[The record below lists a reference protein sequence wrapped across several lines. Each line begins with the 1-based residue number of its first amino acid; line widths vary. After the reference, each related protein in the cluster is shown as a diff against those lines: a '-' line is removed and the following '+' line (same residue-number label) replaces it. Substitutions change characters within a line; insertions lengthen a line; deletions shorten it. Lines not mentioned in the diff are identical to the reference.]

1 MTAENRTPPRTLAQP
16 PLEEHPP
23 RLHPR
28 PLVASGAGAIEQ
40 TMLHAYRHMGVKR
53 SLTLLRINQPT
64 GFDCP
69 GCGWPEL
76 DPKHRAAIE
85 FCENGAKAVA
95 SEATRARID
104 VAFFAQHTI
113 AQLGEQSDF
122 WMNEQGRLT
131 EPMVRRA
138 GGTHYQPISWD
149 AAFALV
155 GQHLDAMASPDRAAF
170 YTSGRTSNEAAF
182 LYQLFARQLGTNNLP
197 DCSNMCHE
205 SSGYAMSEAIGVA
218 KGTVTLE
225 DFEHADAIFL
235 VGQNPGT
242 NHPRMLTTLREAKLR
257 GCTIV
262 AVNPLDEVGN
272 RRFAHPQEPADVIG
286 QGVELAS
293 LFLQVKINGD
303 VALFKGIMKEMLA
316 HEDAAPGTV
325 FDHAFIAKHTEGYDG
340 FVHGL
345 RAASWDAIV
354 AGSGI
359 DRDQIAKAALV
370 MMEAKAT
377 IICWAMG
384 ITQHKNG
391 VANVLEMVNCLLLR
405 GNIGRPGAGACP
417 VRGRSNVQGDRTMGI
432 WERMSGEFMDRLGQE
447 FGFAPPVPFG
457 LDAVHTIH
465 AMLDGKLDVFIGMG
479 GNFLSATPDTERTAV
494 GLQRCRLTVQVA
506 TKLNRGHLVTGEEAL
521 LLPCLGRTEID
532 EQAAGPQF
540 VTVENSMSVISA
552 SEGRLPPAS
561 KKLKSEV
568 AIIAG
573 IAAAALGARTTV
585 DWAALAG
592 DYARIRRHIA
602 NVVPAFHDFEERV
615 LVPGGFYLGNAAR
628 DRTWETA
635 DRRAHFST
643 TTIAAHDLHDGKLL
657 MTTIRSHDQYNTTV
671 YGLQDRYRGV
681 ADGRRVV
688 FMNAVDMQERGLEAG
703 DRVDLTSHAPDGT
716 RFAARWSVVPY
727 GIPRSNCA
735 TYFPEANVLVP
746 LDSVADG
753 SNQPTSKSIVVTVV
767 RSPPVSSRAR

>member
-1 MTAENRTPPRTLAQP
+1 MSEHGPSHDRMRTNAQP
-16 PLEEHPP
+16 PLEEVRP

-28 PLVASGAGAIEQ
+28 STTASGAGAIEQ
-40 TMLHAYRHMGVKR
+40 TMKHAVRHMGVRR
-53 SLTLLRINQPT
+53 SLTLLHTNQPS

-69 GCGWPEL
+69 GCAWPEA

-95 SEATRARID
+95 SEATLARID
-104 VAFFAQHTI
+104 AAFFAEHSI
-113 AQLGEQSDF
+113 AALGEQSDF

-131 EPMVRRA
+131 APMIRRR
-138 GGTHYQPISWD
+138 GGTHYQPIRWD
-149 AAFALV
+149 EAFALV
-155 GQHLDAMASPDRAAF
+155 GKHLNALASSDRAAF

-205 SSGYAMSEAIGVA
+205 SSGYAMTEAIGVG

-225 DFEHADAIFL
+225 DFDHADAIFL

-286 QGVELAS
+286 RGVELAT
-293 LFLQVKINGD
+293 LFLQVRINGD

-325 FDHAFIAKHTEGYDG
+325 FDHEFIAKHTVGYDS

-345 RAASWDAIV
+345 RAASWDQIV
-354 AGSGI
+354 LGSGI
-359 DRDQIAKAALV
+359 ERDQIAQAARV
-370 MMEAKAT
+370 MMDAHAT

-384 ITQHKNG
+384 ITQHQNG
-391 VANVLEMVNCLLLR
+391 VGNILEMVNCLLLR

-417 VRGRSNVQGDRTMGI
+417 VRGHSNVQGDRTMGI
-432 WERMSGEFMDRLGQE
+432 WEKMSDEFMAHLGRE
-447 FGFAPPVPFG
+447 FAFQPPAAHG
-457 LDAVHTIH
+457 YDAVETIR
-465 AMLDGKLDVFIGMG
+465 AMREGKLDVFIGMG
-479 GNFLSATPDTERTAV
+479 GNFLSATPDTEQTAI
-494 GLQRCRLTVQVA
+494 GLQRCKLTVQVA
-506 TKLNRGHLVTGEEAL
+506 TKLNRGHLVTGDEAL
-521 LLPCLGRTEID
+521 LLPCLGRTEVD
-532 EQAAGPQF
+532 EQDSGRQF

-561 KKLKSEV
+561 KELKSEV

-573 IAAAALGARTTV
+573 IAQSTLGDRTTV
-585 DWAALAG
+585 AWSALAG
-592 DYARIRRHIA
+592 DYSKIRRHIE
-602 NVVPAFHDFEERV
+602 NVIPGFHDFEERIR
-615 LVPGGFYLGNAAR
+615 VPGGFYLGNDAR
-628 DRTWETA
+628 DRVWTTS
-635 DRRAHFST
+635 DQRAHFST
-643 TTIAAHDLHDGKLL
+643 NPIATHDLEGGKLL

-688 FMNAVDMQERGLEAG
+688 FMNPVDMEERGLTAG
-703 DRVDLTSHAPDGT
+703 DWVDLTSHAPDGT

-746 LDSVADG
+746 LDSVALG
-753 SNQPTSKSIVVTVV
+753 SNQPTSKSIVVTV
-767 RSPPVSSRAR
+767 SRHA